1 MRLELSKRI
10 FLNFVVVIAGFCILG
25 ALIGASLINRNILNE
40 AQRRVR
46 LNLRSGWSVIHGE
59 INQIGL
65 FVSTLGPGRRVANAY
80 GAPGSQAARADLEAA
95 RQNIGFDFLSLTDA
109 GGRVILRTLEPYNA
123 GDYLPNDAFVR
134 DALKGKTTS
143 GLAILSPQQLR
154 TEGGNLEER
163 AFMAFEPTAKAKR
176 RAKTAESAGMAII
189 AAAPVRD
196 ATGDIIGA
204 LYAGVLLNRNHALV
218 DKIRSMVF
226 EDEKYNGRH
235 VGTVTIFQWDTRI
248 ATNVTLASGNR
259 AIGTRVSEEVYDKV
273 LENSLSWYDRAFVV
287 NDWYI
292 SAYDPIHDISGNVIG
307 ILYVGVLEKK
317 YDDMKRGLWK
327 LYGGFSAAAAIF
339 LLAAGFFFSRR
350 LAGSLGQLAKAADLI
365 ARGKPGKKVAEPVHD
380 DEILDLT
387 RTFNTMAESLRD
399 REEKL
404 IKANTQLERIN
415 TSLQRLNTNY
425 LDMLGFVSH
434 ELKNTLGVIYTSA
447 RTLDTGMVGTLSEP
461 QATLVRNI
469 SKSIGAAVS
478 MTRSYLDLARLESGE
493 MRLALT
499 GTDIS
504 KDIVTP
510 ILEELKQS
518 IAEKGIT
525 IENALPEILPI
536 KADPMLLQIVYR
548 NLISNAIKYGR
559 RQGKIR
565 IGFIREEKKFRF
577 EVWNEGNGLSPD
589 KTAQLFGKFVRFNQ
603 GTDTS
608 RSAGLGLF
616 ITKEIITKHGGK
628 IWVESEEGSWI
639 NFLFTLP
646 KGEQENGL
654 PRMQY

>member
-10 FLNFVVVIAGFCILG
+10 FLNFVVVIAAFCILG
-25 ALIGASLINRNILNE
+25 ALLGANLINRNILNE

-46 LNLRSGWSVIHGE
+46 LDLRSGWSVIHSE
-59 INQIGL
+59 INQIGQ

-80 GAPGSQAARADLEAA
+80 GAPESQAVRADLEAA
-95 RQNIGFDFLSLTDA
+95 RQKFGFDFLSLTDA

-123 GDYLPNDAFVR
+123 GDYLPNDAFVSG
-134 DALKGKTTS
+134 ALKGKATS
-143 GLAILSPQQLR
+143 GLAILGPQRLR

-163 AFMAFEPTAKAKR
+163 AFMAFETTAKAKR
-176 RAKTAESAGMAII
+176 RAKTSESAGIAIV

-196 ATGDIIGA
+196 ATGSIIGA

-218 DKIRSMVF
+218 DKIRSIVF
-226 EDEKYNGRH
+226 EDEKYNDRH

-248 ATNVTLASGNR
+248 ATNVTLANGNR

-273 LENSLSWYDRAFVV
+273 LENNLSWYDRAFVV

-292 SAYDPIHDISGNVIG
+292 SAYDPIHDISGKVIG

-317 YDDMKRGLWK
+317 YDDMKQALWK

-339 LLAAGFFFSRR
+339 VIGAGFFFSRR
-350 LAGSLGQLAKAADLI
+350 LTGSLRQLAKAADQI
-365 ARGKPGKKVAEPVHD
+365 ARGKPGKGVPEPAHD

-404 IKANTQLERIN
+404 INANTKLEHTN

-447 RTLDTGMVGTLSEP
+447 RTLDTGMAGTLSET

-499 GTDIS
+499 ATDMS

-510 ILEELKQS
+510 VLEEFKQPM
-518 IAEKGIT
+518 AEKGIT
-525 IENALPEILPI
+525 IENALPETLPI
-536 KADPMLLQIVYR
+536 TADPILLQIAYR

-559 RQGKIR
+559 PNGKIR
-565 IGFIREEKKFRF
+565 IGFVREEKNFRF
-577 EVWNEGNGLSPD
+577 EVWNDGKALSPD
-589 KTAQLFGKFVRFNQ
+589 KTARLFGKFVRFNQ
-603 GTDTS
+603 ETDTS

-628 IWVESEEGSWI
+628 IWIESEEGKWI
-639 NFLFTLP
+639 NFIFTLP
-646 KGEQENGL
+646 ISEPKDPKRGI
-654 PRMQY
+654 PD